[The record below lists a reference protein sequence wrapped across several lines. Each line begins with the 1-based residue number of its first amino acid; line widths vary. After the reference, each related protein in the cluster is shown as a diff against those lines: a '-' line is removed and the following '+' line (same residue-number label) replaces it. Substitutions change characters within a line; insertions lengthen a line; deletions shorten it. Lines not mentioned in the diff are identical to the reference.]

1 MSEIITDKNIETLRK
16 TTINESQETFIK
28 DAYEQLRKLSKTVD
42 YDSLT
47 PANYGVLIRCK
58 LSHSIIATPS
68 APKAGAYTEITL
80 DKISP
85 KVAEETDFK
94 NHIGD
99 YCFVNLAVLLSIG
112 KGPCYIQPHPTDKY
126 SEYHFFKCEAGQV
139 EYFYKTKNQDE

>member
-16 TTINESQETFIK
+16 TVVNESQEQFIK
-28 DAYEQLRKLSKTVD
+28 DAYDQLRKLSTSVD
-42 YDSLT
+42 YETLT

-58 LSHSIIATPS
+58 LSHSIIATPN
-68 APKAGAYTEITL
+68 APKAGAYTEIIL
-80 DKISP
+80 AKISD
-85 KVAEETDFK
+85 KVKAETDFEQ
-94 NHIGD
+94 HIGD

-139 EYFYKTKNQDE
+139 EYFYKLKK